1 MLPILLER
9 VSAGHLSSALYYYKI
24 LIGKTPKLLPD
35 ILMPLY
41 KRLEKYPQD
50 FDLRIMISELYIAAG
65 LYPEAIQEL
74 EEIIDLDPEYSQ
86 AFFLLG
92 KIIGKNK
99 GKEVIL
105 PILEGA
111 FEKGVYDLNILDL
124 LPSLYLEKGLID
136 KSIVFFERM
145 IQENPEVSHF
155 YNMLA
160 ELHLKKGNF
169 EEVVYYYRCLVEKFP
184 NLSEES
190 GRKISEIIKKHSHYP
205 NLYVLLGHIFFKT
218 CCPEK
223 GANVL
228 ELLQS
233 KHPQET
239 SLVVSEYKKAL
250 KIYPQDGH
258 LKLGLAKALIEIAE
272 YTESVEILESLSK
285 EISADVL
292 ISLLNRILSAFPH
305 QVLAL
310 TLMAK
315 LYYSL
320 ESYDKGLGFLETLI
334 PLDYPKLSEKLGLIS
349 DYEAV
354 LHPALSPKMNFM
366 KAKAYY
372 HHEEFSNCLHLCE
385 QLMPTELEQSAKF
398 LKIKCLQSKKQT
410 SDFLNQLILY
420 IQEYPYDSEG
430 HQLLKAVQ
438 EKHLFQQ
445 LDSLQKKSPIDFVKL
460 GLLFLR
466 KGEFVSAIEQFQKIK
481 NPTFSLLLNAR
492 CFFEQGRFDLSL
504 NQIQSFLSSPSL
516 DPPFMNSARFMASIA
531 CLLLGEQE
539 DAQLYLDQILQD
551 DIAFPFLD
559 HVQNHIK
566 QSPINIRGHALS
578 LILDPSPLPVMVSNP
593 EDLEMIQK
601 KKLNFQSFALPHN
614 NNGVMHLL
622 KKNLRSAETEF
633 HLGIQMDATL
643 SIVYNNLGVLYF
655 FEKKLKEAYFYLEKA
670 EKLNPNLELIHLNR
684 ALFYLSENKEKEAFL
699 SFQRII
705 ERAPQNSVL
714 WINLG
719 DFYFKKQDL
728 KKAFFYWEKASET
741 CVLFPF
747 VQRRICYLDANSF
760 QARHWLK
767 PDVFRYQ
774 AMLRHL
780 GKQEK

>member
-1 MLPILLER
+1 MLPVLLER
-9 VSAGHLSSALYYYKI
+9 VCSGNLSSALYYYKI
-24 LIGKTPKLLPD
+24 LIAKNPKILPD
-35 ILMPLY
+35 ILIPLY
-41 KRLEKYPQD
+41 KRLEQYPQD

-65 LYPEAIQEL
+65 LYAEAIQEL

-86 AFFLLG
+86 AFFILG

-99 GKEVIL
+99 AKEAIL
-105 PILEGA
+105 PILEAA

-136 KSIVFFERM
+136 KSIAFFERM
-145 IQENPEVSHF
+145 IQENPDVSHF
-155 YNMLA
+155 YKMLA
-160 ELHLKKGNF
+160 ELYLKKENF
-169 EEVVYYYRCLVEKFP
+169 EEVAHYYRCLVEKFP

-190 GRKISEIIKKHSHYP
+190 GNQISQIIKKHSGYP
-205 NLYVLLGHIFFKT
+205 NLYILLAHIFFKT

-223 GANVL
+223 GANIL
-228 ELLQS
+228 ELLQLT
-233 KHPQET
+233 HPQET

-258 LKLGLAKALIEIAE
+258 LKLGLAKALIESAE
-272 YTESVEILESLSK
+272 YTEAVEILESLSK
-285 EISADVL
+285 EVDSEVL

-315 LYYSL
+315 LYYAL

-334 PLDYPKLSEKLGLIS
+334 PLDDPKLNTKLALIS
-349 DYEAV
+349 DYEVV
-354 LHPALSPKMNFM
+354 LHPALSHKMNFM

-372 HHEEFSNCLHLCE
+372 HHEEFSKCLQLCD
-385 QLMPTELEQSAKF
+385 QLIPTELEQSARF

-410 SDFLNQLILY
+410 SDFLNHLILY
-420 IQEYPYDSEG
+420 IQDYPYDAEG
-430 HQLLKAVQ
+430 HQVLKAVQ
-438 EKHLFQQ
+438 EQHLFQQ
-445 LDSLQKKSPIDFVKL
+445 LDVLQKKSPPDFVKL

-466 KGEFVSAIEQFQKIK
+466 KGELVSAIEQFQKIQ

-516 DPPFMNSARFMASIA
+516 EPTFMNAARFMGSIA

-539 DAQLYLDQILQD
+539 DAQLYLDHIIQD
-551 DIAFPFLD
+551 DIAFPFLEN
-559 HVQNHIK
+559 VQNHIK

-578 LILDPSPLPVMVSNP
+578 LILEPMPLPVMVANP

-633 HLGIQMDATL
+633 HLAIQMDAAL
-643 SIVYNNLGVLYF
+643 SIVYNNLALLYF
-655 FEKKLKEAYFYLEKA
+655 FEKKLKDAYFYLEKA
-670 EKLNPNLELIHLNR
+670 EKLNPNLELVYLNR
-684 ALFYLSENKEKEAFL
+684 ALFYLSEHKEKEAWL
-699 SFQRII
+699 SFQKAVDRS
-705 ERAPQNSVL
+705 PQNPVL
-714 WINLG
+714 LINLG

-728 KKAFFYWEKASET
+728 KQAFFYWEKASET

-747 VQRRICYLDANSF
+747 IQRRMCYLDANSF

-767 PDVFRYQ
+767 PDVFRYH